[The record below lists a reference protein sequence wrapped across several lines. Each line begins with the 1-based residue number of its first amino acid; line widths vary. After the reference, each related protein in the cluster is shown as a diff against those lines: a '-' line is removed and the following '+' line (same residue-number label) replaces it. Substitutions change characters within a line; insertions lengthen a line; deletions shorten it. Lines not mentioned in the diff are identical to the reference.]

1 MIKPPSK
8 PTSAAKGSGP
18 DTDPEKKTGGSAA
31 KRANTSDTKAAYAKA
46 SDAKDAKDN
55 PTKTSNP
62 AWLSWNR
69 RLSPLVIAAKRQD
82 PGFFARRPA
91 P

>member
-46 SDAKDAKDN
+46 SDAKDAKSHETLT
-55 PTKTSNP
+55 PP
-62 AWLSWNR
+62 LR
-69 RLSPLVIAAKRQD
+69 SPRALISLGKIEIGGVILRVQ
-82 PGFFARRPA
+82 P
-91 P
+91 

>member
-31 KRANTSDTKAAYAKA
+31 KRANTSDTKAAYAKIGRA
-46 SDAKDAKDN
+46 H
-55 PTKTSNP
+55 
-62 AWLSWNR
+62 
-69 RLSPLVIAAKRQD
+69 V
-82 PGFFARRPA
+82 
-91 P
+91 